1 MSDKYLYKVTFF
13 NQDQVYEIY
22 VKHVYQ
28 GDLYGFV
35 IVEDFVFGEKS
46 AIVVDPSEEKLRNEF
61 EGVSQSFIPIHEII
75 RIDQVEKRG
84 AAKII
89 AGNKSSSG
97 SSKVSKIYQPDG
109 K

>member
-1 MSDKYLYKVTFF
+1 M
-13 NQDQVYEIY
+13 
-22 VKHVYQ
+22 
-28 GDLYGFV
+28 
-35 IVEDFVFGEKS
+35 
-46 AIVVDPSEEKLRNEF
+46 
-61 EGVSQSFIPIHEII
+61 HEII